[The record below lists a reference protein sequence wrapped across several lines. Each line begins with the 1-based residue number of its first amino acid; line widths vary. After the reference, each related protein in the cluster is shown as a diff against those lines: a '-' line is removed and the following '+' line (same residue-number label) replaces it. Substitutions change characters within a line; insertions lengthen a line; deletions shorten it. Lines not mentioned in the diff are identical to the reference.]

1 MTREEEDALL
11 AEMHRIQ
18 RRSSVLIQRIVDARM
33 NGSRDDDAVAEMGWL
48 SKRRVALTRP
58 VFDPVQN

>member
-11 AEMHRIQ
+11 AEMHRMRQ
-18 RRSSVLIQRIVDARM
+18 RSTVLIQRIVDARM
-33 NGSRDDDAVAEMGWL
+33 NGSRDDDAIAEMGWL

-58 VFDPVQN
+58 VFDPIPN